1 MDPLKEA
8 QFAKWAED
16 VKAWQDSGLRQSDW
30 CEQHDI
36 NVNTFR
42 YRMRALKQAI
52 AEKQNEQ
59 NHIPV
64 TFVPV
69 QTTPQELAPLPSGN
83 GECCGLTIEI
93 SGAKISIGIN
103 ADMQQLK
110 NVIEVLRYV
119 Q

>member
-1 MDPLKEA
+1 MDVVKQARLSE
-8 QFAKWAED
+8 WAED
-16 VKAWQDSGLRQSDW
+16 VKDWKKSGLTQQEW
-30 CEQHDI
+30 CKNHDI
-36 NVNTFR
+36 SINTFR

-52 AEKQNEQ
+52 SEKQNEQ
-59 NHIPV
+59 NAMPV

-69 QTTPQELAPLPSGN
+69 KTTPQELAPLPSGN
-83 GECCGLTIEI
+83 GECCSLTIEI
-93 SGAKISIGIN
+93 SGAKINIGSN